1 MTKVVVS
8 AQVEDP
14 VRWEEGFRTHGDL
27 FRTYTV
33 SKMEYA
39 IDGNEISVC
48 GEPAD
53 LATFLEKLESPETVE
68 AMEFDGVK
76 RETVK
81 VHVFDKV
88 FEL

>member
-1 MTKVVVS
+1 MTKVVVT
-8 AQVEDP
+8 AQIADP

-39 IDGNEISVC
+39 IDGNEIAVC
-48 GEPAD
+48 VEPAD
-53 LATFLEKLESPETVE
+53 LETFMERLESPETVE
-68 AMEFDGVK
+68 AMEFDGVM
-76 RETVK
+76 RDTVK

-88 FEL
+88 FQL